1 MSQVSWIEVTEEE
14 SGQRL
19 DNFLLKHLRK
29 VPKTLIYRVIRKG
42 EVRVNKGRAQPSQRV
57 LTGDVVRVPP
67 IMVPEVGDTVKPPRA
82 QMDKIAELVLYEDTD
97 LIIINKPSGIAVH
110 GGSGVSWGLI
120 ELVRELRS
128 DARRVELVH
137 RLDRDTSGAIILAKK
152 TSVLRALH
160 EQVRDNKVEKHYLT
174 LLSGQWPKGK
184 EKVDLPLLKNT
195 LQSGERMVQVSDEGK
210 PCLSYFMLQK
220 QFKNAA
226 LMKVRLI
233 TGRTHQI
240 RVHAQA
246 TGCPVIGDEKY
257 GDEAANKYFKQLG
270 MRRLALHAQFLQFIH
285 PVTGQVVQVEAPL
298 FNDFEQTI
306 KLLNEQGL
314 SV

>member
-57 LTGDVVRVPP
+57 LTGDVVRIPP
-67 IMVPEVGDTVKPPRA
+67 IMIPEAGDTVKPPRA
-82 QMDKIAELVLYEDTD
+82 QIDKIAELVLYEDAD

-120 ELVRELRS
+120 ELVRELRP

-184 EKVDLPLLKNT
+184 EKVDFPLLKNT

-210 PCLSYFMLQK
+210 PCLSYFILQK

-246 TGCPVIGDEKY
+246 MGCPVIGDEKY
-257 GDEAANKYFKQLG
+257 GDEDANKYFKQLG

-285 PVTGQVVQVEAPL
+285 PVTELVVQVEAPL
-298 FNDFEQTI
+298 FSDFEQTI
-306 KLLNEQGL
+306 KVLNEQGL
-314 SV
+314 VS